1 MLRPREMA
9 SAIIGASRLRQITE
23 DVFVIG
29 VMLPAEEWSASTK
42 SWAVAWWAWSFPPAI
57 DSFGLRALKKA
68 LNIKPSEEE
77 GNPAGDRAVIAL
89 A

>member
-1 MLRPREMA
+1 VLAWMLRPREMA

-42 SWAVAWWAWSFPPAI
+42 SWAVAWWA
-57 DSFGLRALKKA
+57 
-68 LNIKPSEEE
+68 
-77 GNPAGDRAVIAL
+77 
-89 A
+89 